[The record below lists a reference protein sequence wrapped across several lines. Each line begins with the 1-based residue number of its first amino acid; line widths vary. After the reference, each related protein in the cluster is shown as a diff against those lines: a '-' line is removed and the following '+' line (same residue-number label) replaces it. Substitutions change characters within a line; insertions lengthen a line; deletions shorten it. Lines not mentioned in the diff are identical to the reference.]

1 MEAYLYS
8 FSGIDELAGACK
20 FIMSLNLP
28 SQTSVYCEY
37 CGINTRYYLI
47 FSQIV
52 YDIRSDL
59 YPMCAISEFAESEI
73 RMTRA
78 VRAYLNERCELIA
91 ENNAA
96 EIFSA
101 FC

>member
-28 SQTSVYCEY
+28 SQTSVYCER

-47 FSQIV
+47 FSQSV

-59 YPMCAISEFAESEI
+59 CAISEFAESEI

>member
-1 MEAYLYS
+1 MEAYLYL

-20 FIMSLNLP
+20 FIVSLNSP
-28 SQTSVYCEY
+28 SQTSVYCDD
-37 CGINTRYYLI
+37 CGITTKYYLI
-47 FSQIV
+47 FSQSV

-59 YPMCAISEFAESEI
+59 YPMCAISEFAEGEI
-73 RMTRA
+73 RPTRA
-78 VRAYLNERCELIA
+78 IRAYLNEQCKLIA

-101 FC
+101 LC